1 MTKTEIV
8 EQIRRNDKLLSLP
21 QVMSEVLEEIGKE
34 DFSADKLGKI
44 ILKDPSLTGRILKL
58 ANSPFYCRLSEIK
71 TVHQAVSILGVT
83 TVKCL
88 ALSSSVLN
96 PDRVAASSGVSP
108 QSFFSYVLSVAAA
121 CESIAKAV
129 DYRSTEEAFIAG
141 LLHDVGVLFF
151 LHHYP
156 EAYAKVIH
164 HETHSS
170 SLAEA
175 ERMIFGIDHAEIGG
189 YLAEVWSLPEY
200 ISKSIVDHHNGNRLG
215 EDETL
220 NQIVALAVLITGD
233 RYSGYDIGIE
243 DRLNQIKNLSSMLS
257 IEKEVVDEI
266 SSSILSRTIDVA
278 NYLGVDI
285 GNIED
290 MLVKANQ
297 EIWKSYLT
305 IENLFKERQ
314 ELSASLLNEERER
327 GAIEAKNVAMATLS
341 HYLNNATMA
350 IYGRSQLMRM
360 LLDKGRNE
368 DLLKKLPNDLEVMNR
383 SILKIVAVLEEMREI
398 SPIDK
403 TEFYNLSKALNIDD
417 RLKTRIDK
425 MTADR
430 SWETGVE
437 TAPSPV

>member
-8 EQIRRNDKLLSLP
+8 EMIRRNDRLLSLP
-21 QVMSEVLEEIGKE
+21 QVLSEVLQEVGKD
-34 DFSADKLGKI
+34 DFSAEKLGKI

-71 TVHQAVSILGVT
+71 TVHQAVSMLGVT

-129 DYRSTEEAFIAG
+129 DYRSPEEAFIAG

-156 EAYAKVIH
+156 KEYARVVKREVRA
-164 HETHSS
+164 S
-170 SLAEA
+170 SLSEA
-175 ERMIFGIDHAEIGG
+175 EEAVFGINHAEVGG
-189 YLAEVWSLPEY
+189 YLAETWSLPEY
-200 ISKSIVDHHNGNRLG
+200 IARSISAHHSGAHLSE
-215 EDETL
+215 EDTL

-233 RYSGYDIGIE
+233 RYSGYESELE
-243 DRLNQIKNLSSMLS
+243 DRLGQIKRLSGMLGL
-257 IEKEVVDEI
+257 EKEVVDEI

-278 NYLGVDI
+278 TYLGVDI

-314 ELSASLLNEERER
+314 ELSTSLLNEERER

-360 LLDKGRNE
+360 LLDKGRDK
-368 DLLKKLPNDLEVMNR
+368 DLIKKLPNDLDVMNR

-417 RLKTRIDK
+417 RLNSRIDK
-425 MTADR
+425 MTKDR
-430 SWETGVE
+430 TWETGVE
-437 TAPSPV
+437 TAPA